1 MVRNKPVY
9 NYDIGQCNQL
19 CKIGIFPIG
28 IGTNENTGNVF
39 HVYVANKK
47 YFDALELI
55 ENKSS
60 KTSKITE
67 EYVTPQ
73 NM

>member
-9 NYDIGQCNQL
+9 NYDLRQCNQL

-28 IGTNENTGNVF
+28 IGTNDNTGNVF
-39 HVYVANKK
+39 HVYAANRK

-55 ENKSS
+55 KIKSS
-60 KTSKITE
+60 EMSKNTE
-67 EYVTPQ
+67 EYVTG
-73 NM
+73 